1 MEALD
6 APGSSVDHIGGARIT
21 LPETQIAFVAG
32 FLFLAGSFLV
42 FLSLKVRGNE
52 KNMLKII
59 DHDYL

>member
-1 MEALD
+1 M
-6 APGSSVDHIGGARIT
+6 
-21 LPETQIAFVAG
+21 PETQIAFVAG

-42 FLSLKVRGNE
+42 FLSLKVRSNE